1 MSKIQVE
8 LLDRMGSDLTVAN
21 AARVSF
27 AKAHETLTG
36 GDKRLIEFLAREGHW
51 SPFGH
56 VQLQFRCK
64 APVFIARQLQKHTV
78 GLCWNEVSRRYV
90 DTPPELYTDVYWRL
104 RAEDKKQGSTNVIH
118 DDNYRL
124 NVSYKALLK
133 QSEAF
138 YRHLIDV
145 EGVAP
150 EQARMVL
157 PQAMMTEWY
166 WTGSLY
172 AFANLVRLR
181 AAPDAQYE
189 CQLFA
194 HQIDSELSKTLELE
208 TSWEVLRKHK
218 DV

>member
-104 RAEDKKQGSTNVIH
+104 RAEDKSRV
-118 DDNYRL
+118 
-124 NVSYKALLK
+124 LL
-133 QSEAF
+133 
-138 YRHLIDV
+138 
-145 EGVAP
+145 
-150 EQARMVL
+150 
-157 PQAMMTEWY
+157 T
-166 WTGSLY
+166 
-172 AFANLVRLR
+172 
-181 AAPDAQYE
+181 
-189 CQLFA
+189 
-194 HQIDSELSKTLELE
+194 
-208 TSWEVLRKHK
+208 
-218 DV
+218 

>member
-1 MSKIQVE
+1 MTAIKAE
-8 LLDRMGSDLTVAN
+8 LIDRLGSDLTVAN

-27 AKAHETLTG
+27 AKSHKTLMA
-36 GDKRLIEFLAREGHW
+36 GDRKLIKFLAKEGHW

-56 VQLQFRCK
+56 CQLQFRCQ
-64 APVFIARQLQKHTV
+64 APIFIARQLMKHQS

-90 DTPPELYTDVYWRL
+90 DTPPEFYAPKGWRL
-104 RAEDKKQGSTNVIH
+104 RAEDKKQGSTDVIH
-118 DDNYRL
+118 RDNEGIMET
-124 NVSYKALLK
+124 YKALMK

-138 YRHLIDV
+138 YTHLIEV

-157 PQAMMTEWY
+157 PQSMTTEWY

-172 AFANLVRLR
+172 AFARVYNLR
-181 AAPDAQYE
+181 APQDAQYE

-194 HQIDSELSKTLELE
+194 KEIDRCISNVIDLSA
-208 TSWEVLRKHK
+208 SWEALKENK